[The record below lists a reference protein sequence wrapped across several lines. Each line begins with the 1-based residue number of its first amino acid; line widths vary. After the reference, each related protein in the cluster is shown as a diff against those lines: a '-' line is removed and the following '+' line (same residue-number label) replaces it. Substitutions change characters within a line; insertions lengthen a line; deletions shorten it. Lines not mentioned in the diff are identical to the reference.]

1 MVRHT
6 IKQHRLMTVKE
17 YNQSV
22 DDYSDNL
29 YRFVLKNIKDED
41 KAKDIVQD
49 TYIKFW
55 EKKDDVDI
63 NKIKSYLF
71 TTAYHKFIDVV
82 RREKKQGSF
91 DLVKEENYTT
101 TSDYSDLQEILHD
114 AIDQLPEDQKAVILL
129 RDYEGYAYSE
139 IAEITGMNEA
149 QVKVYIFRGRK
160 FLKNYLGSIE
170 ALI

>member
-29 YRFVLKNIKDED
+29 YRFVLKNIKDEE

-49 TYIKFW
+49 TYVKFW
-55 EKKDDVDI
+55 EKKDDVDP

-71 TTAYHKFIDVV
+71 ATAYHKLIDVV
-82 RREKKQGSF
+82 RKEKKQRSF
-91 DLVKEENYTT
+91 DVNENNY
-101 TSDYSDLQEILHD
+101 SSESSYSDLQEILHD
-114 AIDQLPEDQKAVILL
+114 AIEKLPEDQKAVILL
-129 RDYEGYAYSE
+129 RDYEGYAYNE
-139 IAEITGMNEA
+139 IAEITGLNET